1 MGATWWRPPIARP
14 RSVPSRPGTAAPRSS
29 GRRSSSASSP
39 RLPDIHPSA
48 FAWLNTKGALG
59 ILSALAPNPALTKL
73 LAGRDPILVV
83 FDGTA
88 EQIHAASRTRL
99 SGLIMDVMLLESL
112 GRASE
117 GLQIVGRRRAQLRTR
132 RSAWTQ
138 TPVVELENL
147 KVKLGRR
154 EILHGI
160 TCRLGVSGTGKA
172 VGLLGP
178 NGAGKSTLILTLLG
192 FLRPSAGRA
201 RILGL
206 DCRRSMGEARSR
218 IGYMPENDS
227 FIGDMTAVTFLR
239 QMAELS
245 GLPPKAAL
253 EKAHEVLFHVGLGE
267 ARYRELRTYSL
278 GMKQMAKL
286 AQAIVHGPELV
297 VLDEPTNGLDPAAR
311 RRMLK
316 LVAEMKKEQGMNVLV
331 CSHLLRDIEQVCD
344 EAVIMKDGAIVHH
357 CNLEE
362 ERRSNRCFVEL
373 EVTGDDRNLRAA
385 LPEIGAEGV
394 SEGGGRWR
402 IVLPAGV
409 EVEAIWGLAARQN
422 LLVRK
427 LTHRRDTLE
436 EIFLKAMGHLAHT
449 PGESA
454 ARRLGE
460 LA

>member
-1 MGATWWRPPIARP
+1 M
-14 RSVPSRPGTAAPRSS
+14 
-29 GRRSSSASSP
+29 
-39 RLPDIHPSA
+39 RL
-48 FAWLNTKGALG
+48 
-59 ILSALAPNPALTKL
+59 
-73 LAGRDPILVV
+73 
-83 FDGTA
+83 
-88 EQIHAASRTRL
+88 E
-99 SGLIMDVMLLESL
+99 
-112 GRASE
+112 
-117 GLQIVGRRRAQLRTR
+117 
-132 RSAWTQ
+132 

-147 KVKLGRR
+147 KVRLGRR
-154 EILHGI
+154 EILRGI

-178 NGAGKSTLILTLLG
+178 NGAGKSTLIMTLLG

-201 RILGL
+201 RILGF
-206 DCRRSMGEARSR
+206 DCQRRMGEARSR
-218 IGYMPENDS
+218 LGYMPENDS
-227 FIGDMTAVTFLR
+227 FIGEMTAVAFLR

-245 GLPPKAAL
+245 GVPPDAAL

-267 ARYRELRTYSL
+267 ARYRELRTYSY

-311 RRMLK
+311 RRMLT
-316 LVAEMKKEQGMNVLV
+316 LIGEMKETGMSVLV

-344 EAVIMKDGAIVHH
+344 EAVILKDGAIVHH
-357 CNLEE
+357 CNLEAD
-362 ERRSNRCFVEL
+362 RRSNRRFVEL

-385 LPEIGAEGV
+385 LPEIGADGV
-394 SEGGGRWR
+394 PEGGGRWR

-409 EVEAIWGLAARQN
+409 ELEAVWGLAARQN

-449 PGESA
+449 PGEG
-454 ARRLGE
+454 ARAG
-460 LA
+460 LAGDP

>member
-1 MGATWWRPPIARP
+1 M
-14 RSVPSRPGTAAPRSS
+14 
-29 GRRSSSASSP
+29 
-39 RLPDIHPSA
+39 
-48 FAWLNTKGALG
+48 
-59 ILSALAPNPALTKL
+59 
-73 LAGRDPILVV
+73 
-83 FDGTA
+83 
-88 EQIHAASRTRL
+88 
-99 SGLIMDVMLLESL
+99 
-112 GRASE
+112 
-117 GLQIVGRRRAQLRTR
+117 
-132 RSAWTQ
+132 
-138 TPVVELENL
+138 VELENL

-192 FLRPSAGRA
+192 FLRPSAGHA
-201 RILGL
+201 RILGY
-206 DCRRSMGEARSR
+206 DCRHGMGEARSR
-218 IGYMPENDS
+218 IGDMP
-227 FIGDMTAVTFLR
+227 AVAFLR

-245 GLPPKAAL
+245 GLPPEAAL

-311 RRMLK
+311 RRMLR
-316 LVAEMKKEQGMNVLV
+316 LVLEMKEAQGMNILI

-344 EAVIMKDGAIVHH
+344 EVVILKDGAIVHH

-373 EVTGDDRNLRAA
+373 EVTGDDRNLRMA
-385 LPEIGAEGV
+385 LPDIGAEGV

-436 EIFLKAMGHLAHT
+436 EIFLKAMGHLAQT

-454 ARRLGE
+454 
-460 LA
+460 LADAGR